1 MEIGVYLARPEM
13 EWINFTFWEN
23 ETNIE
28 KQIWLKSC
36 GSKLWHKS
44 RWSLRQVCF
53 KIREFANSF
62 HLQLIKRYLS
72 FQKPIMLYFHHHRCG
87 AAVCVWGGSCAIKI
101 IKVLATAEF
110 VLGIWWYWL
119 DVMDVLH
126 IYIYLQTAPLLSVR
140 PSWKSRSLVHSKIL
154 TLIFPDFFVG
164 FSKEHYR
171 LHQEGPD
178 ISFGSVRLLCA
189 CWIPKVWTSQRA
201 LSPVS

>member
-1 MEIGVYLARPEM
+1 MEIGVYLAKPEM

-53 KIREFANSF
+53 TIRNLPIPFIFSYYEEIFV
-62 HLQLIKRYLS
+62 IPKT
-72 FQKPIMLYFHHHRCG
+72 IMLYFHHHRCG

-140 PSWKSRSLVHSKIL
+140 PSWKSRSLQKSN
-154 TLIFPDFFVG
+154 
-164 FSKEHYR
+164 SR
-171 LHQEGPD
+171 
-178 ISFGSVRLLCA
+178 
-189 CWIPKVWTSQRA
+189 
-201 LSPVS
+201 

>member
-1 MEIGVYLARPEM
+1 MR
-13 EWINFTFWEN
+13 
-23 ETNIE
+23 
-28 KQIWLKSC
+28 QILKS
-36 GSKLWHKS
+36 KS
-44 RWSLRQVCF
+44 DWNPVDQSYDTNPDEAFVKFVLKSGNLPIPFIFSYYEEIFVIP
-53 KIREFANSF
+53 KS
-62 HLQLIKRYLS
+62 
-72 FQKPIMLYFHHHRCG
+72 IMLYFHHHRCG
-87 AAVCVWGGSCAIKI
+87 AAVCVWGGSCAVIKI

-171 LHQEGPD
+171 YQEGPY
-178 ISFGSVRLLCA
+178 ISLGSVRLLCA